1 MIGVDAILMDA
12 FVVALGLFFLIGASR
27 DWIRSLHRNPQN
39 VFYKNERT
47 RTTSERFGI
56 LLFVLVWSGVVAA
69 QTVGKFRFYSDMSQ
83 LQPGTVGRIEIGT
96 RAVTDRQQIEDIV
109 AAINHAD
116 WYSLPRYPAA
126 DDEVSF
132 VVKLTS
138 GKLYNLKA
146 SHFLQGEGAAL
157 ISQSPSGWLTGEIF
171 CRRLP
176 ASLMRAGV
184 TLPDCY
190 TYSGKSQKCAVP

>member
-1 MIGVDAILMDA
+1 MIGAGAILMDA
-12 FVVALGLFFLIGASR
+12 FFVALGLYFLIGASR
-27 DWIRSLHRNPQN
+27 DWIRSLNRKPQH
-39 VFYKNERT
+39 VLYKNART

-56 LLFVLVWSGVVAA
+56 LLFVLLWSGVVTA
-69 QTVGKFRFYSDMSQ
+69 QTVAKFRFYSDMSN
-83 LQPGTVGRIEIGT
+83 LQPETVERIEIGT
-96 RAVTDRQQIEDIV
+96 RAVTDRQQIEDLV
-109 AAINHAD
+109 AAINHPD
-116 WYSLPRYPAA
+116 WYSLPRHRAA

-146 SHFLQGEGAAL
+146 SHYLQGEGAAL

-190 TYSGKSQKCAVP
+190 TYSGKPQRCAVQ

>member
-1 MIGVDAILMDA
+1 MIGVGAILMDA
-12 FVVALGLFFLIGASR
+12 FLVALGLFFLIGASQ
-27 DWIRSLHRNPQN
+27 DWIRSLHRKPQN
-39 VFYKNERT
+39 VLYKNDRT

-69 QTVGKFRFYSDMSQ
+69 HTVSKFRFYSDMSH
-83 LQPGTVGRIEIGT
+83 LQPGTVERIEIGT
-96 RAVTDRQQIEDIV
+96 GAVTERQQIEDIV
-109 AAINHAD
+109 TAINHAD
-116 WYSLPRYPAA
+116 WYSSRHYGAA
-126 DDEVSF
+126 DEVSF
-132 VVKLTS
+132 VVRLTS

-146 SHFLQGEGAAL
+146 SHFLQGEGATL

-176 ASLMRAGV
+176 ASLQRAGV

-190 TYSGKSQKCAVP
+190 TNSGKPQRCSVR